1 MLRVQPI
8 FHAPRVSR
16 LSAFASPSHLP
27 SSALLS
33 YPRSRRTSPLSRS
46 APSRPTSRSLPRSR
60 PRHSVA
66 ESAAIPSGLPIR
78 LLSGGSSGLGSGGGG
93 YRPSGSMVTLEKGAN
108 HFRRS
113 QSGRAGVTKLDYSRI
128 EATPMTQSQITR
140 KRSSASRNGGI
151 KKKTSVVPLR

>member
-1 MLRVQPI
+1 
-8 FHAPRVSR
+8 
-16 LSAFASPSHLP
+16 
-27 SSALLS
+27 
-33 YPRSRRTSPLSRS
+33 
-46 APSRPTSRSLPRSR
+46 
-60 PRHSVA
+60 
-66 ESAAIPSGLPIR
+66 
-78 LLSGGSSGLGSGGGG
+78 
-93 YRPSGSMVTLEKGAN
+93 MVTLEKGAN